1 MDFFIVFA
9 CNVLEL
15 AFSPS
20 TLQHFQNI
28 GEFGAKEDF
37 TDHQTAN
44 TIHLFLGIKGNFSE
58 QFFSEQIA
66 AKGIPYSYLFICI
79 SLKKTLNSG
88 QKPV

>member
-1 MDFFIVFA
+1 MYFFIAFA

-44 TIHLFLGIKGNFSE
+44 TIHLFLTVKGNFSG
-58 QFFSEQIA
+58 QFF
-66 AKGIPYSYLFICI
+66 F
-79 SLKKTLNSG
+79 
-88 QKPV
+88 